1 MPGGFFIYLKLE
13 IMEHTDDNTTIIGTV
28 SGTILSVVAMFDAGD
43 IIKTIIMAT
52 IGAVVSFL
60 VSRGLKRIW
69 GKWRR

>member
-1 MPGGFFIYLKLE
+1 
-13 IMEHTDDNTTIIGTV
+13 MEYTNDNTTIIGTV

-60 VSRGLKRIW
+60 VSRGLKWIW
-69 GKWRR
+69 GRWRNEDYD

>member
-1 MPGGFFIYLKLE
+1 
-13 IMEHTDDNTTIIGTV
+13 MEYTDNTTIIGTV

-52 IGAVVSFL
+52 VGAVVSFL
-60 VSRGLKRIW
+60 VSRGLKWIW

>member
-1 MPGGFFIYLKLE
+1 MAIVFHKIKRNK
-13 IMEHTDDNTTIIGTV
+13 MEHTNDNTTLIGTL

-60 VSRGLKRIW
+60 VSRGLKWIW
-69 GKWRR
+69 EKWRK